1 MSLARQMDREKTT
14 STTTFFGRFC
24 VYENHVL
31 GFFRE
36 KIDVVHIRLLAP
48 LSEFL
53 GVFGYL
59 IEN

>member
-1 MSLARQMDREKTT
+1 MDKKKTT

-31 GFFRE
+31 RFFRE
-36 KIDVVHIRLLAP
+36 KIDVVHIRLLGP
-48 LSEFL
+48 LNEFL
-53 GVFGYL
+53 SVFGYL